1 MLGDQSDQV
10 VKEFALRPFRQLVLF
25 GQACGELGKRN
36 RKLVSHLF
44 PLQAVEELSR
54 VRKRRTDDLEMAER
68 YREQLS
74 VFYDAPCT
82 KTGEALGD
90 AVAELYKVT
99 GWWLRNF
106 RDRPAYKQ
114 QALRSE
120 ELIIGLL
127 DA

>member
-1 MLGDQSDQV
+1 MPDERRARLCRAVENLGD
-10 VKEFALRPFRQLVLF
+10 AI
-25 GQACGELGKRN
+25 
-36 RKLVSHLF
+36 
-44 PLQAVEELSR
+44 
-54 VRKRRTDDLEMAER
+54 RTDDLGER

-74 VFYDAPCT
+74 VFYDAPYAT
-82 KTGEALGD
+82 TGEPFGD

-106 RDRPAYKQ
+106 RDRPDYKQ
-114 QALRSE
+114 QALRSG